1 MDKHFLMVFSLFC
14 CIVAVTPLTCMTCH
28 LRTRTDRCRRGFGI
42 CVAQKFESCMTLKI
56 FQDNIL
62 QLSYMVC
69 QKFCR
74 DLTFDF
80 NNRTYVHK
88 CCKLNYCNFK
98 NEQREATFNNTR
110 IRSNRSCGNTPNY
123 QEVHKTPFVLPNVR
137 KSEHSGI
144 LPYKNASDVSP
155 RNGRSCSNWSPAAS
169 RLSQTQPAA

>member
-14 CIVAVTPLTCMTCH
+14 CIVGLDNSSSFYSSPGLTPAPRSPAVTPLTCMTCH

-88 CCKLNYCNFK
+88 CCKINYCNFK
-98 NEQREATFNNTR
+98 NEQREVGQGVGMT
-110 IRSNRSCGNTPNY
+110 G
-123 QEVHKTPFVLPNVR
+123 
-137 KSEHSGI
+137 
-144 LPYKNASDVSP
+144 
-155 RNGRSCSNWSPAAS
+155 
-169 RLSQTQPAA
+169 

>member
-98 NEQREATFNNTR
+98 NEQREVGQGVGMT
-110 IRSNRSCGNTPNY
+110 G
-123 QEVHKTPFVLPNVR
+123 
-137 KSEHSGI
+137 
-144 LPYKNASDVSP
+144 
-155 RNGRSCSNWSPAAS
+155 
-169 RLSQTQPAA
+169 